1 MSYYKVVNGK
11 KLDGRILEMADI
23 AVSGEGD
30 GRISKKDAEGLIV
43 AVKDGG
49 IYTEVEKDT
58 MEFIRDNFQWTE
70 AADEW
75 FRSQI
80 AAWAVTK

>member
-1 MSYYKVVNGK
+1 M
-11 KLDGRILEMADI
+11 
-23 AVSGEGD
+23 
-30 GRISKKDAEGLIV
+30 
-43 AVKDGG
+43 GG

-80 AAWAVTK
+80 ATWAVTK

>member
-11 KLDGRILEMADI
+11 KLDGRILDMADI

-49 IYTEVEKDT
+49 YIH
-58 MEFIRDNFQWTE
+58 
-70 AADEW
+70 
-75 FRSQI
+75 
-80 AAWAVTK
+80 